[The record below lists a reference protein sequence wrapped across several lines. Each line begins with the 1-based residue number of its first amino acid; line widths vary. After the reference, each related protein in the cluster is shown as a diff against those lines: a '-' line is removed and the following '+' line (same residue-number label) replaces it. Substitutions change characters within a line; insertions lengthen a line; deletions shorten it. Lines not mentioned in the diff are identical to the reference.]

1 MALSAIAAF
10 KWGGNVADEKTVL
23 ASARAQMMYDAN
35 KKSSGTAY
43 LLCIFLGGLGAHR
56 FYLGKTG
63 SAVAQLAL
71 WLLGWVTFF
80 IAWIP
85 LGIWVLVDLI
95 LIPGIIREQNMLV
108 ADKFA
113 FD

>member
-1 MALSAIAAF
+1 MS
-10 KWGGNVADEKTVL
+10 DEKSVL

-35 KKSSGTAY
+35 KKSQGTAY

-63 SAVAQLAL
+63 TGVGQLAL
-71 WLLGWVTFF
+71 WVLGWLTFF
-80 IAWIP
+80 ITWIP
-85 LGIWVLVDLI
+85 LGIWVLVDLF
-95 LIPGIIREQNMLV
+95 LIPGIVREANMAIV
-108 ADKFA
+108 DKFS